1 MKRGARKNVYI
12 LPKRKGQVEEF
23 GPGRAGVVMCPNCHS
38 VYFKKAWQ
46 KSAEKFLAKRKN
58 GPEVSFKMCPA
69 CTMVKRGLYEGIVT
83 IKDAPAKQMAE
94 IIGLVK
100 NFCAHA
106 TEKDPMDRLI
116 AIKKD
121 KKFVT
126 ITTTENQLAH
136 KLAKHI
142 IKSFKGSRALT
153 LYGKNDNVTAR
164 MEITFPK
171 TA

>member
-116 AIKKD
+116 AIKRIRSSSQSPQRKINWRTNSQSTSLNRSRD
-121 KKFVT
+121 LARSRCMGK
-126 ITTTENQLAH
+126 TT
-136 KLAKHI
+136 
-142 IKSFKGSRALT
+142 
-153 LYGKNDNVTAR
+153 
-164 MEITFPK
+164 M
-171 TA
+171 